1 MEILSE
7 DAKVSKIDVVSTFRI
22 HLFITQP
29 LTGASHSFGL
39 VENCIYQILFFLFI
53 YFFEV

>member
-22 HLFITQP
+22 HLFIIKP
-29 LTGASHSFGL
+29 FTGVSHSFGL
-39 VENCIYQILFFLFI
+39 VENYIYQILFFLFI
-53 YFFEV
+53 YFF